1 VRRPTPLPTLF
12 PALVL
17 ALVLASCVG
26 EGIVPP
32 QGGSPCDGWG
42 EPHVVGRVA
51 ESALTEISGV
61 VASRAHPGIIW
72 VHNDSDAA
80 PVLWALDGTG
90 ATVATLGLTG
100 AQAYD
105 WEASSLGP
113 GPGGDYLYVAD
124 TGDNLGSRSY
134 GVLYRVPEP
143 AEVSGSL
150 QGVAEALEVTYPDRP
165 RNVEAMFVD
174 PATGDAYL
182 IAKVLLGPAPVYRV
196 PASAWDGGEVVA
208 ERVATLDLGLLPAT
222 AADLSADGTVLAVRT
237 YAAVLLLSRPEG
249 TPLAAVFEADPCHAP
264 APPEAQGEAITW
276 DGGGYLTIGEG
287 SAAPIYRVS
296 R

>member
-1 VRRPTPLPTLF
+1 LAALLTLI
-12 PALVL
+12 
-17 ALVLASCVG
+17 LASCAG

-42 EPHVVGRVA
+42 EPQVVGRVA
-51 ESALTEISGV
+51 ESALTEISGI
-61 VASRAHPGIIW
+61 VASRTHPGVIW
-72 VHNDSDAA
+72 VHNDSDAG
-80 PVLWALDGTG
+80 PVLWALDQSG
-90 ATVATLGLTG
+90 ATVGTLELAG
-100 AQAYD
+100 AEAYD
-105 WEASSLGP
+105 WEASSLGPGPEP

-124 TGDNLGSRSY
+124 TGDNLGSRPY
-134 GVLYRVPEP
+134 AVLYRVPEP

-150 QGVAEALEVTYPDRP
+150 QAAAEVLRITYPDGP
-165 RNVEAMFVD
+165 HNVEAMFVD

-182 IAKVLLGPAPVYRV
+182 IAKVLLGPAPVFRV
-196 PASAWDGGEVVA
+196 AASAWEAGTLVA

-237 YAAVLLLSRPEG
+237 YAAVLLLSRPAG
-249 TPLAAVFEADPCHAP
+249 TPLAAIFGAHPCHAP

>member
-1 VRRPTPLPTLF
+1 VRLVSLLV
-12 PALVL
+12 ALT
-17 ALVLASCVG
+17 LASCAG
-26 EGIVPP
+26 EGIAPP

-42 EPHVVGRVA
+42 EPEAVGRVA
-51 ESALTEISGV
+51 DPALTEISGMA
-61 VASRAHPGIIW
+61 ASRAHPGIVW

-80 PVLWALDGTG
+80 PVLWALDSAG
-90 ATVATLGLTG
+90 ATVATLELAG
-100 AQAYD
+100 AEAFD
-105 WEASSLGP
+105 WEAASLGP
-113 GPGGDYLYVAD
+113 GPGGDYLYIAD
-124 TGDNLGSRSY
+124 TGDNLLARPY

-143 AEVSGSL
+143 ADPAGA
-150 QGVAEALEVTYPDRP
+150 QQAQAETLRVTYPDRP
-165 RNVEAMFVD
+165 RDVEAMFVD

-196 PASAWDGGEVVA
+196 PAEAWEAGEATA

-222 AADLSADGTVLAVRT
+222 AADLSDDGRVLAVRT
-237 YAAVLLLSRPEG
+237 YAAVLLLARPPG
-249 TPLAAVFEADPCHAP
+249 TPLEAIFGAHPCRAP

-287 SAAPIYRVS
+287 SAAPVYRVS

>member
-1 VRRPTPLPTLF
+1 VRGIATL
-12 PALVL
+12 LSL
-17 ALVLASCVG
+17 ILASCAG

-42 EPHVVGRVA
+42 EPQAVGRVA
-51 ESALTEISGV
+51 DSALAEISGLI
-61 VASRAHPGIIW
+61 ASRAHEGIIW

-80 PVLWALDGTG
+80 PVLWALDVTG
-90 ATVATLGLTG
+90 ATVATLELTG
-100 AQAYD
+100 AEAYD

-124 TGDNLGSRSY
+124 TGDNLGSRPY
-134 GVLYRVPEP
+134 GVLYRVVEP

-150 QGVAEALEVTYPDRP
+150 EAAAEAVRVTYPDRP
-165 RNVEAMFVD
+165 RDVEAMFVD
-174 PATGDAYL
+174 PGTGDAYL

-196 PASAWDGGEVVA
+196 PGSAWEVGEVVA

-222 AADLSADGTVLAVRT
+222 AADLSPDGTVLAVRT
-237 YAAVLLLSRPEG
+237 YAAVLLLARPAG
-249 TPLAAVFEADPCHAP
+249 TPLAALFGAHACRAP

-287 SAAPIYRVS
+287 SAAPVYRVS

>member
-1 VRRPTPLPTLF
+1 VRCL
-12 PALVL
+12 ASVL
-17 ALVLASCVG
+17 ALVLASCAG

-42 EPHVVGRVA
+42 DPRAVGRVA
-51 ESALTEISGV
+51 DAALTEISGV

-72 VHNDSDAA
+72 VHNDSGGG
-80 PVLWALDGTG
+80 PVLWALDTSG
-90 ATVATLGLTG
+90 ATVATLELAG
-100 AQAYD
+100 AEAYD

-113 GPGGDYLYVAD
+113 GPAGDYLYVAD
-124 TGDNLGSRSY
+124 TGDNQGSRPY
-134 GVLYRVPEP
+134 AVLYRVPEP

-150 QGVAEALEVTYPDRP
+150 QAEAAALRLTYPDRP

-174 PATGDAYL
+174 PDTGDAYL

-196 PASAWDGGEVVA
+196 PAEAWEAGEAVA
-208 ERVATLDLGLLPAT
+208 EQVATLDLGLLPAT
-222 AADLSADGTVLAVRT
+222 AADLSPDGQVLAVRT
-237 YAAVLLLSRPEG
+237 YAAVLLFSRPVG
-249 TPLAAVFEADPCHAP
+249 TPLAAVFGAPPCHAP

-276 DGGGYLTIGEG
+276 DGGGYLTLGEG

>member
-1 VRRPTPLPTLF
+1 VRCL
-12 PALVL
+12 AAIL
-17 ALVLASCVG
+17 ALVLASCAG

-42 EPHVVGRVA
+42 DPQAVGRVA
-51 ESALTEISGV
+51 DAALTEISGV

-72 VHNDSDAA
+72 VHNDSGAA
-80 PVLWALDGTG
+80 PVLWALDTSG
-90 ATVATLGLTG
+90 ATVATLELAG
-100 AQAYD
+100 AEAYD

-124 TGDNLGSRSY
+124 TGDNLGSRAY

-150 QGVAEALEVTYPDRP
+150 QAEAEALRLTYPDQP

-196 PASAWDGGEVVA
+196 PAGAWESGEVVA

-222 AADLSADGTVLAVRT
+222 AADLSPDGLVLAVRT
-237 YAAVLLLSRPEG
+237 YAAVLLLSRPVG
-249 TPLAAVFEADPCHAP
+249 TRLAAVFGAHPCHAP

-287 SAAPIYRVS
+287 SAAPIYLVS